1 MIEGAGAQLGLRSRL
16 SSRCVEPT
24 LRLLPVF
31 LLACCTRTADAP
43 RAPAPTTALLLG
55 SPRYVSRA
63 CAADSAGN
71 PPGPVHRSTRSW
83 RDAPVEYA
91 IRWGAPA
98 DRRSALVLAEGELAF
113 VDLVTGAIRVVTQGL
128 ARGYQCSGIRVPTD
142 VVFACDY
149 SYGRNPATD
158 HAWDASGRDV
168 QGLVVSHTL
177 DGAPV
182 VEQAFSAPGFW
193 ASDDGSLAGLG
204 CFRPDA
210 KPIRGVE
217 LVRSPMPGATPPEPV
232 RFAICVRG
240 VDGGWHTRELD
251 GGMDDRPRF
260 QVARWVPRADGN
272 SVAVVRNID
281 GQEDV
286 WGSVDTA
293 SGELHRWPADPDSPA
308 VHETLTTNAR
318 VEGTLDRGWTWTAS
332 GVLLGW
338 GHGAGGLTA
347 IQIREGIVTRSA
359 YAFEQLRYAG
369 PVALGRARTGQL
381 WQTLD
386 HGATWTA
393 VAGPPGEGLHP
404 PWLDPPLTPIE
415 ASGPCE
421 GPAACSLVGCAV
433 GAFYRIGWA
442 APFPSVALSIPRGR

>member
-1 MIEGAGAQLGLRSRL
+1 MTPTSVQLGLRSQL

-24 LRLLPVF
+24 LRPLPVF

-43 RAPAPTTALLLG
+43 RAPAGTTALLVD
-55 SPRYVSRA
+55 SPTYVSRA

-71 PPGPVHRSTRSW
+71 PPGPADRSTRSW

-128 ARGYQCSGIRVPTD
+128 ARGYRCSGIRVPTD

-193 ASDDGSLAGLG
+193 ASDDGSLAGVG

-210 KPIRGVE
+210 KAVRGVE

-232 RFAICVRG
+232 HFAICVRG

-260 QVARWVPRADGN
+260 QVARWVPRAD
-272 SVAVVRNID
+272 
-281 GQEDV
+281 
-286 WGSVDTA
+286 
-293 SGELHRWPADPDSPA
+293 
-308 VHETLTTNAR
+308 
-318 VEGTLDRGWTWTAS
+318 
-332 GVLLGW
+332 
-338 GHGAGGLTA
+338 
-347 IQIREGIVTRSA
+347 SA

-442 APFPSVALSIPRGR
+442 APFPSVPLSIPGGR